1 MYSANETRGIAQ
13 YAVHGQGIAVIE
25 ADCDKEVHKCSRRA
39 RGKLVSDSTGL
50 VEVHA
55 DK

>member
-13 YAVHGQGIAVIE
+13 YAVHGQVIAVIE

-39 RGKLVSDSTGL
+39 SGKLVSDSTGL
-50 VEVHA
+50 VEVHT